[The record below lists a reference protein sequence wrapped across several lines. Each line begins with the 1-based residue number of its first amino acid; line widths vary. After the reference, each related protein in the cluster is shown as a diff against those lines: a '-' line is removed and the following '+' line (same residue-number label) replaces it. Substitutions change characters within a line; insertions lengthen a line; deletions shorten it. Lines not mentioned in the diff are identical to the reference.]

1 MFDFDVI
8 ETNTVLGESGFY
20 LYKTNEIVFLDLL
33 NPSIFFYSIRNR
45 KLIQHKL
52 DLPRPLGN
60 VYPHLNGS
68 FIISAFDGLYIFNR
82 KTKKV
87 KKFIDIRKNNELKNI
102 SYNDGLISNKK
113 LWIGF
118 SHLKENKN
126 LGYFGYLHK
135 KEFITIDRGFKVS
148 NGPALDKLER
158 NLYFS
163 DSLSLKILNYN
174 LKTNKKNIL
183 FKYKKDQGLPDGIAL
198 DNNNGLWVAHWSGAK
213 ITRINLKTKKID
225 KEIKLPAYNITS
237 ITFFG
242 KDLNYLFI
250 TSAKLGT
257 SKILEKKYK
266 YSGQSLIIKT
276 NYKGLKIPYSNFKL
290 S

>member
-8 ETNTVLGESGFY
+8 DSNTILGESGFY

-33 NPSIFFYSIRNR
+33 KPSIFFYSIRNR

-52 DLPRPLGN
+52 DLPKPLGN
-60 VYPHLNGS
+60 VYPHNNGL

-87 KKFIDIRKNNELKNI
+87 KKFTDIRKNNELKNI
-102 SYNDGLISNKK
+102 SYNDGLISDKK
-113 LWIGF
+113 LWIGL

-126 LGYFGYLHK
+126 LGYFGYLFK
-135 KEFITIDRGFKVS
+135 KEFIVIDSGFKVS
-148 NGPALDKLER
+148 NGPALDKLKK

-163 DSLSLKILNYN
+163 DSLNSRILTYN

-183 FKYKKDQGLPDGIAL
+183 IKYKKNQGIPDGIAL
-198 DNNNGLWVAHWSGAK
+198 DNKNGLWVAHWSGAK
-213 ITRINLKTKKID
+213 ITRIDLKTRKID

-242 KDLNYLFI
+242 KELNYLFI
-250 TSAKLGT
+250 TSAKFGT

-276 NYKGLKIPYSNFKL
+276 NYKGLKIPYSNYKL
-290 S
+290 F